1 MTISFLQSVEQHF
14 NAAAALMDMPEGLT
28 EKIRV
33 TNNSYI
39 VRFGVRLRGKM
50 FTFIGYRSVHS
61 EHFQPVKGGIR
72 YDLHVSL
79 EEVEALAM
87 LMSLKCALV
96 EVPFGGSKGG
106 LCINPHDWSEAEL
119 ERITRRF
126 TQELA
131 KRHLISPS
139 QNVPAPDM
147 GTSEREMAWMADEYH
162 RLYPMELNSWASVTG
177 KPISKGGIQGRI
189 EATGRGVQYA
199 LRAFFDHPEDVAKT
213 SLSPGL
219 AGKRVIVQGLG
230 NVGYHAALFLAEEEG
245 AVITH
250 VLERGGA
257 VVNPQGIAIDAL
269 KQHLD
274 KKGSV
279 EGFPGFQKSG
289 PEMLEAEADIL
300 IPAALEMVITQ
311 ENAHRI
317 KTPLIIEAANGP
329 VSAEADAI
337 LRDKGVVIIPDLYA
351 NAGGV
356 TVSYFEWIKNLSHIC
371 FGRLQKRQSQ
381 AQFEA
386 MISGMEDMTGIA
398 FPEKQKAKA
407 MHEMSELA
415 LVRSGLEDTMRKAYE
430 DISAEWNSNPK
441 VVDLR
446 NASML
451 TALSRIV
458 KSYGSLGL

>member
-1 MTISFLQSVEQHF
+1 M
-14 NAAAALMDMPEGLT
+14 
-28 EKIRV
+28 
-33 TNNSYI
+33 
-39 VRFGVRLRGKM
+39 
-50 FTFIGYRSVHS
+50 
-61 EHFQPVKGGIR
+61 
-72 YDLHVSL
+72 
-79 EEVEALAM
+79 
-87 LMSLKCALV
+87 
-96 EVPFGGSKGG
+96 
-106 LCINPHDWSEAEL
+106 
-119 ERITRRF
+119 
-126 TQELA
+126 
-131 KRHLISPS
+131 
-139 QNVPAPDM
+139 
-147 GTSEREMAWMADEYH
+147 
-162 RLYPMELNSWASVTG
+162 
-177 KPISKGGIQGRI
+177 
-189 EATGRGVQYA
+189 
-199 LRAFFDHPEDVAKT
+199 
-213 SLSPGL
+213 
-219 AGKRVIVQGLG
+219 IVQGLG

-356 TVSYFEWIKNLSHIC
+356 TVSYFEWIKNLSHIR